1 VWLEENKNSKS
12 IVKFSNVIPRKI
24 KEELYYKAKHLH
36 IFRFKRETFKGWAY
50 WADELKLRNVEYI
63 GEVYEH
69 QFTPSNKTWK
79 ELRKEYAKRGN

>member
-1 VWLEENKNSKS
+1 
-12 IVKFSNVIPRKI
+12 
-24 KEELYYKAKHLH
+24 LH

-50 WADELKLRNVEYI
+50 WADELKLRNVEYL

-79 ELRKEYAKRGN
+79 ELRKEYAKGSN